1 MWHDS
6 YCMQGRTIHPMFYLE
21 ILFSL
26 FPVIA
31 AFSKFSALKELE
43 LPLNNIHDTI
53 QIQPDMFKNL
63 ETLDLSYNRLTD
75 EDILALGLL
84 TNLRTLHLTGIRAS
98 LNIKM
103 WTIILVTYDVSK
115 CFVAPSWDKFNI
127 IVFIGA
133 MDGQHLI
140 FDLNWIKYFMLIESE
155 GYTVLKLW
163 PRFFPLQLNWS
174 GRNKVL

>member
-1 MWHDS
+1 
-6 YCMQGRTIHPMFYLE
+6 MFYLE

-63 ETLDLSYNRLTD
+63 ETLDLSYNCLTD

-103 WTIILVTYDVSK
+103 WTIIG
-115 CFVAPSWDKFNI
+115 NI
-127 IVFIGA
+127 RI
-133 MDGQHLI
+133 
-140 FDLNWIKYFMLIESE
+140 
-155 GYTVLKLW
+155 
-163 PRFFPLQLNWS
+163 
-174 GRNKVL
+174 KVLCYSILRQM